1 MTKPPPTMDIDL
13 REIESLLKRTK
24 SVRSEEDHATIK
36 AILDLLSG

>member
-24 SVRSEEDHATIK
+24 SVLAPRRLVPMNCEFQICP
-36 AILDLLSG
+36 